1 MTQKEIR
8 CGQSNRFVE
17 KPLVNKKF
25 LLEKYP
31 GKGGWTFA
39 RLPDIRPEK
48 KGALWL
54 EKSKGHN

>member
-1 MTQKEIR
+1 
-8 CGQSNRFVE
+8 VE